1 MIRRRIKLFV
11 CLECGKIFSI
21 PTKYKEDRGECFGV
35 PAFEEFSGSPCC
47 AGAYTEAHRC
57 DCCGEW
63 ITGEYIKTST
73 GERFCD
79 NCIRSYE
86 LGEEE
91 G

>member
-1 MIRRRIKLFV
+1 MIGEVIKLFV
-11 CLECGKIFSI
+11 CLECGKIFDE
-21 PTKYKEDRGECFGV
+21 PEDYVEKHGLDT
-35 PAFEEFSGSPCC
+35 PPYEEFSGSPCC

-57 DCCGEW
+57 DCCDEW

-79 NCIRSYE
+79 NCIRYYE